1 MSPLPVLSGC
11 HYKPVWAIYEGGV
24 EGGCKEKLYWLIIF
38 KVGRK
43 RHSGTELF

>member
-11 HYKPVWAIYEGGV
+11 HYMPVWAIYDRV
-24 EGGCKEKLYWLIIF
+24 EGGCKGKLYWLIIF
-38 KVGRK
+38 KMGRK